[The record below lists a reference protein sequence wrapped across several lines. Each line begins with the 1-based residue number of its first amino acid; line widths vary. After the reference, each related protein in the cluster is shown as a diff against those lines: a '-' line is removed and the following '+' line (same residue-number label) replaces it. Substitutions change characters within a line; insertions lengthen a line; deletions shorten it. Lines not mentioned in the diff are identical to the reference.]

1 VGKINDFLGKD
12 SAMKHSLVLK
22 LLVVSAVLFFGAV
35 GCKPKI
41 KNPTPIPGAKAG
53 VRSDQTPFGPD
64 QGRPV
69 PGGGEV
75 TSGTAV
81 PPILPS
87 VDSGG
92 NIPLPTDPD
101 TGMKRDETFF
111 RANTVYFDFD
121 KSTIKSSERSKIEAV
136 ADHLKAQ
143 PTHKVKVEGHCDERG
158 TEGYNLPLG
167 ERRALAVRTYLVN
180 LGISADRVYTIS
192 FGEAIPAVDG
202 HTESAWSK
210 NRRGEFIL
218 LLP

>member
-1 VGKINDFLGKD
+1 
-12 SAMKHSLVLK
+12 MKHSLILK
-22 LLVVSAVLFFGAV
+22 LLVISAVLLVGAV

-41 KNPTPIPGAKAG
+41 KNPTPIPGAKTGSMQPAG
-53 VRSDQTPFGPD
+53 PEGPNR
-64 QGRPV
+64 G
-69 PGGGEV
+69 
-75 TSGTAV
+75 GTAPEGFPVTTV
-81 PPILPS
+81 PAAEPRI
-87 VDSGG
+87 SGEG
-92 NIPLPTDPD
+92 NVPLYEIDES
-101 TGMKRDETFF
+101 GMKRDPAFF
-111 RANTVYFDFD
+111 KANTVYFDFD

-158 TEGYNLPLG
+158 TEGYNLSLG
-167 ERRALAVRTYLVN
+167 ERRALSVRTYLIN
-180 LGISADRVYTIS
+180 LGIGADRILTIS

>member
-12 SAMKHSLVLK
+12 SAMKHSLILK
-22 LLVVSAVLFFGAV
+22 LLVISAVLLVGAV

-41 KNPTPIPGAKAG
+41 KNPTPIPGAKTGSMQPAG
-53 VRSDQTPFGPD
+53 PEGPNR
-64 QGRPV
+64 G
-69 PGGGEV
+69 
-75 TSGTAV
+75 GTAPEGFPVTTV
-81 PPILPS
+81 PAAEPRI
-87 VDSGG
+87 SGER
-92 NIPLPTDPD
+92 NVPLYEIDES
-101 TGMKRDETFF
+101 GMKRDPAFF
-111 RANTVYFDFD
+111 KANTVYFDFD

-136 ADHLKAQ
+136 ANHLKSE

-158 TEGYNLPLG
+158 TEGYNLSLG
-167 ERRALAVRTYLVN
+167 ERRALSVRTYLIN
-180 LGISADRVYTIS
+180 LGIGADRILTIS

>member
-1 VGKINDFLGKD
+1 
-12 SAMKHSLVLK
+12 MKHSLVLK
-22 LLVVSAVLFFGAV
+22 LLVVSAVLLVGVV

-53 VRSDQTPFGPD
+53 TMQPAGPEGPD
-64 QGRPV
+64 RGRTAPIGPDVTTTPV
-69 PGGGEV
+69 V
-75 TSGTAV
+75 TT
-81 PPILPS
+81 PPVSPE
-87 VDSGG
+87 G
-92 NIPLPTDPD
+92 NIALPTDPD
-101 TGMKRDETFF
+101 TGMKRDEAFF
-111 RANTVYFDFD
+111 KANTVYFDFD
-121 KSTIKSSERSKIEAV
+121 KSIIKSSERSKIEAV

-158 TEGYNLPLG
+158 TEGYNLSLG

-180 LGISADRVYTIS
+180 LGISSDRVYTIS
-192 FGEAIPAVDG
+192 FGEARPAVEG